1 MRRPSIVVRDVQA
14 GRVHGFF
21 EIRAFHLDTFDVFL
35 FAEVSNL
42 VLCFSKQLIIHAET
56 LHDYR
61 GIVIQGLAYVPRND
75 SKVDLGLLCQVQNLI
90 DNLLVEQMSGQLQRE
105 ALKGMR

>member
-1 MRRPSIVVRDVQA
+1 
-14 GRVHGFF
+14 
-21 EIRAFHLDTFDVFL
+21 
-35 FAEVSNL
+35 
-42 VLCFSKQLIIHAET
+42 